1 MTDKA
6 ADDKANPIILAILFA
21 GILAALVFILMTVDY
36 GKSEVT
42 EQTAEIKSVEIEM
55 VPAPEP
61 EPIEE
66 EVIVVEEEVLS
77 EVLSELPPKPTVTEE
92 TADIYARESIESVNG
107 GKALAQFVAGDY
119 IVERAVAI
127 VDALRRG
134 EVPYKLLP
142 VGRPSKPFPISD
154 DGLRVIMDPSGF
166 GRYDGFAQWVNGI
179 DVLAIVE
186 LLNDYEQIATE
197 ALSRMGVG
205 DFDIRSAV
213 LAATTE
219 ILATPIAPQSAE
231 LMKREAN
238 WVYMDPE
245 LEALSSLQKQVLRM
259 GPENSEIIQAKAREL
274 RGAVLESGMES

>member
-21 GILAALVFILMTVDY
+21 GILATLAFILITGDY
-36 GKSEVT
+36 GESEVP
-42 EQTAEIKSVEIEM
+42 EQTAEIAPVDIEM

-61 EPIEE
+61 EPDPIEE
-66 EVIVVEEEVLS
+66 EVTEVAEEVLP
-77 EVLSELPPKPTVTEE
+77 ELPPEATVTEE
-92 TADIYARESIESVNG
+92 TADAYAREIIESVNG

-127 VDALRRG
+127 IDALRRG

-142 VGRPSKPFPISD
+142 VGRPSKPFLISD
-154 DGLRVIMDPSGF
+154 DGLRVTTDPSSF
-166 GRYDGFAQWVNGI
+166 NRYDVFAQWVNGI

-186 LLNDYEQIATE
+186 LLNEYEQIATE

-219 ILATPIAPQSAE
+219 ILATPIAPESAE

-259 GPENSEIIQAKAREL
+259 GPRNSEIIQAKAREL
-274 RGAVLESGMES
+274 RGAVLESGMGI

>member
-21 GILAALVFILMTVDY
+21 GILATLVFILMTGDY
-36 GKSEVT
+36 GKSEVP
-42 EQTAEIKSVEIEM
+42 EQTTEITPVEIEM

-61 EPIEE
+61 EPEPEPIED
-66 EVIVVEEEVLS
+66 EVFVVEEEVLP
-77 EVLSELPPKPTVTEE
+77 EPPPEPTVTEE
-92 TADIYARESIESVNG
+92 TADAYARETIGSVNG

-142 VGRPSKPFPISD
+142 VGRPSKSFPISD
-154 DGLRVIMDPSGF
+154 DGLRVTMDASGF
-166 GRYDGFAQWVNGI
+166 SRYDGFAQWVAGI
-179 DVLAIVE
+179 DVIAIVE

-219 ILATPIAPQSAE
+219 ILATPIEPHSAE

-245 LEALSSLQKQVLRM
+245 LEALSALQKQVLRM
-259 GPENSEIIQAKAREL
+259 GPENAEIIQAKAREL
-274 RGAVLESGMES
+274 RGAVLESGMDT

>member
-21 GILAALVFILMTVDY
+21 GILATLVFILMTGDY
-36 GKSEVT
+36 GKSGVPEEST
-42 EQTAEIKSVEIEM
+42 EITPVEIEM
-55 VPAPEP
+55 VPAPES
-61 EPIEE
+61 EPIVE
-66 EVIVVEEEVLS
+66 EVVVVEEEVLP
-77 EVLSELPPKPTVTEE
+77 EPPPEPTVTEE
-92 TADIYARESIESVNG
+92 TADSYARETIESVNG
-107 GKALAQFVAGDY
+107 GKALAQFVAGNY
-119 IVERAVAI
+119 VVERTVAI

-142 VGRPSKPFPISD
+142 VGRPSKPFLISD
-154 DGLRVIMDPSGF
+154 DGLRVTMDPLGF
-166 GRYDGFAQWVNGI
+166 SRYDGFAQWVSGI

-219 ILATPIAPQSAE
+219 ILATPIAPQNAE

-259 GPENSEIIQAKAREL
+259 GPENSDIIQAKAREL
-274 RGAVLESGMES
+274 RGAVLESGMRS

>member
-6 ADDKANPIILAILFA
+6 ADNKANPIILAILFA
-21 GILAALVFILMTVDY
+21 GILATLVFILMTGDY
-36 GKSEVT
+36 GESEAPEQVT
-42 EQTAEIKSVEIEM
+42 VIEPVEIEM

-61 EPIEE
+61 EPEPEPTVE
-66 EVIVVEEEVLS
+66 EVIAVEEEVLP
-77 EVLSELPPKPTVTEE
+77 EPPPEPIVTEE
-92 TADIYARESIESVNG
+92 TADTYARETIESVNG

-119 IVERAVAI
+119 VVERAVAI

-154 DGLRVIMDPSGF
+154 DGLRVTMDPSGF
-166 GRYDGFAQWVNGI
+166 SRYDGFAQWVNGI

-219 ILATPIAPQSAE
+219 ILAAPIAPQSPE

-245 LEALSSLQKQVLRM
+245 LEALSTLQKQVLRM

-274 RGAVLESGMES
+274 RGAVLESGMEG

>member
-1 MTDKA
+1 MSEKA

-21 GILAALVFILMTVDY
+21 GILATLVFILMTGDY
-36 GKSEVT
+36 GESEVP
-42 EQTAEIKSVEIEM
+42 EQTTEITPVEIEM

-61 EPIEE
+61 EPIVE
-66 EVIVVEEEVLS
+66 EVVVVEEAVLP
-77 EVLSELPPKPTVTEE
+77 ELPPEPTVTEE
-92 TADIYARESIESVNG
+92 TADAYARETIESVNG

-127 VDALRRG
+127 VDVLRRG

-154 DGLRVIMDPSGF
+154 DGLRVTMDSSGF
-166 GRYDGFAQWVNGI
+166 SRYDVFAQWVNGI

-186 LLNDYEQIATE
+186 LLNEYEQIATE

-219 ILATPIAPQSAE
+219 ILATPIAPESAE

-259 GPENSEIIQAKAREL
+259 GPKNSEIIQEKAREL
-274 RGAVLESGMES
+274 RGAVLESGMGS

>member
-1 MTDKA
+1 MSEKA

-21 GILAALVFILMTVDY
+21 GILATLVFILMTGDY
-36 GKSEVT
+36 GESEVP
-42 EQTAEIKSVEIEM
+42 EQTAEITPVEIEM

-61 EPIEE
+61 EPIVE
-66 EVIVVEEEVLS
+66 EVVVVEEAVLP
-77 EVLSELPPKPTVTEE
+77 ELPPEPTVTEE
-92 TADIYARESIESVNG
+92 TADAYARETIESVNG

-154 DGLRVIMDPSGF
+154 DGLRVTMDSSGF
-166 GRYDGFAQWVNGI
+166 SRYDVFAQWVNGI

-186 LLNDYEQIATE
+186 LLNEYEQIATE

-205 DFDIRSAV
+205 NFDIRSAV

-219 ILATPIAPQSAE
+219 ILATPIAPESAE

-259 GPENSEIIQAKAREL
+259 GPKNSEIIQEKAREL
-274 RGAVLESGMES
+274 RGAVLESGMGS

>member
-6 ADDKANPIILAILFA
+6 ADDKANPLILAILFA
-21 GILAALVFILMTVDY
+21 GILATLVFILMTGDY
-36 GKSEVT
+36 GKSEVPEENT
-42 EQTAEIKSVEIEM
+42 EVIPVEIEM
-55 VPAPEP
+55 VTAPEP
-61 EPIEE
+61 EPIVEEVVVIEE
-66 EVIVVEEEVLS
+66 EVSPE
-77 EVLSELPPKPTVTEE
+77 PPPEPTVTEE
-92 TADIYARESIESVNG
+92 TADAYARDMVESING

-119 IVERAVAI
+119 IVERAVAV

-154 DGLRVIMDPSGF
+154 DGLRVTMDPSGF
-166 GRYDGFAQWVNGI
+166 SRYDGFAQWVNGI
-179 DVLAIVE
+179 DVLAIVD

-197 ALSRMGVG
+197 ALSRMGVV

-238 WVYMDPE
+238 WVYMDSE

-259 GPENSEIIQAKAREL
+259 GPENSELIQAKAREL
-274 RGAVLESGMES
+274 RGAVLDSGL

>member
-21 GILAALVFILMTVDY
+21 GILATLAFILITGDY
-36 GKSEVT
+36 GESEVP
-42 EQTAEIKSVEIEM
+42 EQTAEIRPVEIEM
-55 VPAPEP
+55 VLAPKPEP

-66 EVIVVEEEVLS
+66 EVAEVAEEVLP
-77 EVLSELPPKPTVTEE
+77 ELPPEATVTEE
-92 TADIYARESIESVNG
+92 TADAYAREIIESVNG

-127 VDALRRG
+127 IDALRRG

-142 VGRPSKPFPISD
+142 VSRPSKPFLISD
-154 DGLRVIMDPSGF
+154 DGLRVTMDPSNF
-166 GRYDGFAQWVNGI
+166 NRYDVFAQWVNGI

-186 LLNDYEQIATE
+186 LLNEYEQIATE

-219 ILATPIAPQSAE
+219 ILATPIAPESAE

-259 GPENSEIIQAKAREL
+259 GPRNSEIIQAKAREL
-274 RGAVLESGMES
+274 RGAVLESGMGI

>member
-21 GILAALVFILMTVDY
+21 GILATLAFILITGDY
-36 GKSEVT
+36 GESEVP
-42 EQTAEIKSVEIEM
+42 EQTAEITPVEIEM
-55 VPAPEP
+55 VLAPKPEP

-66 EVIVVEEEVLS
+66 EVAEVAEEVLP
-77 EVLSELPPKPTVTEE
+77 ELPPEATVTEE
-92 TADIYARESIESVNG
+92 TADAYAREIIESVNG

-127 VDALRRG
+127 IDALRRG

-142 VGRPSKPFPISD
+142 VSRPSKPFLISD
-154 DGLRVIMDPSGF
+154 DGLRVTMDPSSF
-166 GRYDGFAQWVNGI
+166 NRYDVFAQWVNGI

-186 LLNDYEQIATE
+186 LLNEYEQIATE

-219 ILATPIAPQSAE
+219 ILATPIAPESAE

-259 GPENSEIIQAKAREL
+259 GPRNSEIIQAKAREL
-274 RGAVLESGMES
+274 RGAVLESGMGI